1 MLVIVPGPARSG
13 IASGKIAISSGPLS
27 SFSADCNAGRCPKS
41 IGSAV
46 TNSRMPPLIENA
58 CTETPRKASALCPA
72 TRKKSEIM
80 KPSATARV
88 ASRLRSRAGRFR
100 ASEMKIGSTPN
111 GSTKQGRECGQT
123 KFQCRIV
130 HGQSIAY
137 LSNYHPGFASL
148 PEFPRCSAPEL
159 DVARLARIKLCPSSQ
174 RQCPSRARIDE
185 EADRTRL

>member
-111 GSTKQGRECGQT
+111 GSTTTSRVANAVRPNFSVASSMANRSYICPIITLDLRLFQSSQG
-123 KFQCRIV
+123 
-130 HGQSIAY
+130 
-137 LSNYHPGFASL
+137 
-148 PEFPRCSAPEL
+148 
-159 DVARLARIKLCPSSQ
+159 VARPNSM
-174 RQCPSRARIDE
+174 
-185 EADRTRL
+185 